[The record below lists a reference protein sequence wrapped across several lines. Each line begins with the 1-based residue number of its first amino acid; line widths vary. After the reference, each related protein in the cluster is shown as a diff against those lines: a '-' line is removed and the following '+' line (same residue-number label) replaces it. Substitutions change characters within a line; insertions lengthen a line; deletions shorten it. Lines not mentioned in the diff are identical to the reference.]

1 MKEISNRGKKE
12 INEDREKKRIDLNKT
27 IKRSIKSLKKRV
39 ENEEKIHKKLKNPKG
54 FVQ

>member
-27 IKRSIKSLKKRV
+27 IKRSTKEPEKKGG
-39 ENEEKIHKKLKNPKG
+39 K
-54 FVQ
+54 